1 MRILLNNKTS
11 LKVVEGFINKE
22 TSMRRIVHIGIGQDC
37 NIEFKKGD
45 IFLGCEPLISEM
57 KQHNIWEASSI
68 PDFVESY
75 IFEGCIAP
83 KASTPRTKFSFSP
96 NELTTGFVLD
106 GSGKRK
112 RGSNIIEVDS
122 LTLDEWLE
130 GHKDQGFTE
139 SIDFFYS
146 PIWDW
151 NIMDILSE
159 FSWCVKPRVILL
171 SFSDH
176 RATPLFKSLGYTVF
190 KSRGPFLAIT
200 ETV

>member
-1 MRILLNNKTS
+1 
-11 LKVVEGFINKE
+11 
-22 TSMRRIVHIGIGQDC
+22 MRRIVQIGIGQGCD
-37 NIEFKKGD
+37 IEFKKGD

-57 KQHNIWEASSI
+57 KQQNIWKASSI

-83 KASTPRTKFSFSP
+83 KASTPKTKFSFLP
-96 NELTTGFVLD
+96 NNLQTGFVLG
-106 GSGKRK
+106 GSWKRK

-130 GHKDQGFTE
+130 LHKDQGFTE

-159 FSWCVKPRVILL
+159 FSWRVKPKTILL
-171 SFSDH
+171 SFSDN
-176 RATPLFKSLGYTVF
+176 RALMLFKSLGYTIF
-190 KSRGPFLAIT
+190 KSGGPFLVT
-200 ETV
+200 HENSTD